1 MLEQGQIIKLN
12 DNKEYIVVNKMT
24 LHSISY
30 VYLIT
35 TTKPLEILV
44 ATEKVVNG
52 KISLEEVKD
61 NNELDYVLSKLVLT
75 KDIDE

>member
-1 MLEQGQIIKLN
+1 MLEKGKIIKL
-12 DNKEYIVVNKMT
+12 DDKKEYLVVNRME
-24 LHSISY
+24 LHSINY

-35 TTKPLEILV
+35 TTKPLEILI
-44 ATEKVVNG
+44 ATEKVVDG

-75 KDIDE
+75 KEADE

>member
-1 MLEQGQIIKLN
+1 MLEKGQIIRLN
-12 DNKEYIVVNKMT
+12 DNKEYIVVNKLE
-24 LHSISY
+24 LHNISY

-35 TTKPLEILV
+35 TTKPLEILI

-61 NNELDYVLSKLVLT
+61 NNELDYALSKLVLT